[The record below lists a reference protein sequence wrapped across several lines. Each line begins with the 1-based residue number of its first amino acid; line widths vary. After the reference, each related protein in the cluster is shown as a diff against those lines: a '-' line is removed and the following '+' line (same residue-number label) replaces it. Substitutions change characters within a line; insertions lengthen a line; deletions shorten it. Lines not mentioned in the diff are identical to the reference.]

1 MFNVLPVC
9 VTYIRFAPDLNKT
22 RGDLVPHIVEFHT
35 QKRIDSRVRQATE
48 NTRFVFLFFFFL
60 ISGKTQV
67 DWTITYYQFEARLMK
82 RETVLTPDF

>member
-1 MFNVLPVC
+1 MFHQF
-9 VTYIRFAPDLNKT
+9 TYIRFAPDLNKT
-22 RGDLVPHIVEFHT
+22 RGDLVHTLWNFTHKKESIREFVKP
-35 QKRIDSRVRQATE
+35 QKILDSR
-48 NTRFVFLFFFFL
+48 FFFFL